1 MLSLSYPASITVLA
15 AGALFALGAR
25 INNACAFGTLG
36 YLTGGSRLAYIM
48 TLVGAALGASY
59 ALYHQPLMA
68 FHDDVAASLLYDPSP
83 VGFAVLALFLSIVL
97 LTIRQRGR
105 VWWQDLRGS

>member
-48 TLVGAALGASY
+48 TLVGAALGASF